1 MEIEKIKFVII
12 TYNTKV
18 KYNNEIFQEVLD
30 KETAATWKK
39 ATSIAEKLKKKFS
52 KNNYPKREIVIKQR
66 YREGWKVVSTR
77 T

>member
-1 MEIEKIKFVII
+1 MEIEKVKFVII

-30 KETAATWKK
+30 KETTTTWKK
-39 ATSIAEKLKKKFS
+39 AINIAEKKKRKFS
-52 KNNYPKREIVIKQR
+52 KKNYPKREVVIKQR
-66 YREGWKVVSTR
+66 YREKWEVVSTR